1 MSKIVFDQSGEHE
14 AYCTAW
20 TLVIYEQQFHKDMIQ
35 DVFGRIDM
43 SKTRYELDSSG
54 DVLAVDYTN
63 DNWTK
68 NIQALWAM
76 LRTASEIGFMN
87 GDVAEN
93 HRIPD
98 YEQWVKT
105 AGAIDSDE
113 IATFVIAEMQSG
125 FFRSAAPDSGTTST
139 QE

>member
-1 MSKIVFDQSGEHE
+1 MGKIVFDQSGEHE

-54 DVLAVDYTN
+54 DVLA
-63 DNWTK
+63 
-68 NIQALWAM
+68 LWAM

-113 IATFVIAEMQSG
+113 IATFVISEMQSG